1 MDVAELSAEDDA
13 VTKERLS
20 GQGKLIIVYNLKKPW
35 FIELVYSNKVS
46 KYSLLW
52 FELAKTW
59 NL

>member
-35 FIELVYSNKVS
+35 FIELVYSSKVS